1 LCLGVASRSQS
12 LSLLSAQRTA
22 HRLSS
27 ISTVKRLHSVLI
39 KINCIFFKIVK
50 PQINTINLN
59 QFLVQGLFLLGSP
72 RKYDHSKFK
81 ITIPQVPHN
90 YNKVRDH

>member
-1 LCLGVASRSQS
+1 MELNFKNEDPRGGL
-12 LSLLSAQRTA
+12 
-22 HRLSS
+22 HM
-27 ISTVKRLHSVLI
+27 KRLHSVSI